1 MSLTFYLFVVLTLSC
16 CGHASEE
23 ETRENWTYT
32 CPGQAV
38 SSACVNNAC
47 TIICSDGIKHETSCG
62 DLSSSISSTT
72 NSDGSTTVT
81 VACGDSKVPEC
92 FPFCPSDDFPPCF
105 PFCPPGYQFNQQPQ
119 PPMPVNPQPQPSMP
133 VNPQPQPSMP

>member
-1 MSLTFYLFVVLTLSC
+1 MSLTFYLFVVLTLSY

-47 TIICSDGIKHETSCG
+47 TIICSDGIKVNKNIFWTKTKSLYNGADAHYF
-62 DLSSSISSTT
+62 TT
-72 NSDGSTTVT
+72 LGNEKRHLGLT
-81 VACGDSKVPEC
+81 C
-92 FPFCPSDDFPPCF
+92 
-105 PFCPPGYQFNQQPQ
+105 Y
-119 PPMPVNPQPQPSMP
+119 
-133 VNPQPQPSMP
+133 